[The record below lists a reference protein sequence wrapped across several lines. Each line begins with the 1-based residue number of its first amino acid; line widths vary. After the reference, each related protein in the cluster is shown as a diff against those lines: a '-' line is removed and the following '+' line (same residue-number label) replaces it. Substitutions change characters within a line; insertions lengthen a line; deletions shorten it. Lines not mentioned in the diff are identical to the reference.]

1 MPILFNQKTKEFH
14 LYNSEISYI
23 LNIMKNN
30 HLEFFD
36 LCGDTKDNLFE
47 EVVRFWE
54 FGKKYR

>member
-30 HLEFFD
+30 QLGQ
-36 LCGDTKDNLFE
+36 LY
-47 EVVRFWE
+47 
-54 FGKKYR
+54 FGKSIEIHLNIYLKL

>member
-30 HLEFFD
+30 QL
-36 LCGDTKDNLFE
+36 GTII
-47 EVVRFWE
+47 FW
-54 FGKKYR
+54 KKNKA

>member
-30 HLEFFD
+30 QLGQYILE
-36 LCGDTKDNLFE
+36 
-47 EVVRFWE
+47 
-54 FGKKYR
+54 KK